1 MAPMGS
7 SPGSGGP
14 TVDPRKGCPSRGR
27 AGRTRSLL
35 KSIRFYTSLAS
46 TMVFNMGAFGV
57 FLKKAPCP
65 GFNCHG
71 CPWATA
77 ACPVGVVSFGLS
89 VRALP
94 ALAIGA
100 VLAIGA
106 AVGRLV
112 CAFACPF
119 GLLQELLYRFPTR
132 KFELPRWT
140 RYVKYA
146 ALALLVVLLPYLLGF
161 EGSTGLRLYYCKLCP
176 KGTLTA
182 TLPSLLG
189 GSTTDVYAAA
199 GGLVVRFGIAAFFLV
214 LMVLVSR
221 GFCRTFCPLGAMY
234 GLASYLAVWRVRVD
248 ETACT
253 ACGLCNKACPVGLD
267 VRSEVGG
274 AECISCGECIQAC
287 PKGAIKRSFG
297 L

>member
-1 MAPMGS
+1 
-7 SPGSGGP
+7 
-14 TVDPRKGCPSRGR
+14 
-27 AGRTRSLL
+27 
-35 KSIRFYTSLAS
+35 
-46 TMVFNMGAFGV
+46 MVFNMGAFGV

-94 ALAIGA
+94 ALAIGT

-132 KFELPRWT
+132 KFGLPRWT

-161 EGSTGLRLYYCKLCP
+161 ERSTQLRLYYCKVCP
-176 KGTLTA
+176 NGTLTA
-182 TLPSLLG
+182 TLPAVLRG
-189 GSTTDVYAAA
+189 TTTDLYAAA
-199 GGLVVRFGIAAFFLV
+199 GSLVFRFGILALFLA

-234 GLASYLAVWRVRVD
+234 GLASRLAVWRVRVD

-253 ACGLCNKACPVGLD
+253 TCGLCDKTCPVGLD
-267 VRSEVGG
+267 VKSEAGG
-274 AECISCGECIQAC
+274 AECIACGECIRAC
-287 PKGAIKRSFG
+287 PKGAVERKFG